1 MPLTEKRMYLFLFGC
16 IGARLLLTLLAQQ
29 LPLEKLPI
37 MGWLYIALGFGFILN
52 FIFKIRKTGPEVGGE
67 KIWADYMRPI
77 HASLYLLFAYLA
89 VNKNRDAWKVL
100 FIDTLIGL
108 LAFVNHYFL

>member
-16 IGARLLLTLLAQQ
+16 MGTRLALTILAQQ

-37 MGWLYIALGFGFILN
+37 MGWFYIALGFGFILN
-52 FIFKIRKTGPEVGGE
+52 FIFKIRKTGLETENEP
-67 KIWADYMRPI
+67 IWWDNLRPI
-77 HASLYLLFAYLA
+77 HAFLYLLFAYLA
-89 VNKNRDAWKVL
+89 VNKNKEAWKIL

-108 LAFVNHYFL
+108 LAFVNHHFL